1 MQSDERQDERQRYPE
16 RLVVLVPEG
25 MKSELAKVARERS
38 MTKSELCRQLVL
50 KTIMPN
56 RPKAEVARRE
66 TVSDRVPASETVS
79 AGVPLP
85 EPAPTAPAAPDVE
98 AEIAAAL
105 HAVESEHAAREAA
118 FGGID

>member
-1 MQSDERQDERQRYPE
+1 MDQADRTRFPE
-16 RLVVLVPEG
+16 RLTLLVPKGSKAALDSAAREKHTT
-25 MKSELAKVARERS
+25 MSELA
-38 MTKSELCRQLVL
+38 RQLL
-50 KTIMPN
+50 LETIMPN
-56 RPKAEVARRE
+56 RLKAEVARRE
-66 TVSDRVPASETVS
+66 TVSDRLPASETVS

-105 HAVESEHAAREAA
+105 HAVEHLQAAREAA